1 MSNLLPSVDYEAR
14 TRRALD
20 FIQSEYSDTV
30 SVKDKN
36 KPLRKWGETDQVQQ
50 NTPTTIMTTKTGI
63 YEETYVTSNAITT
76 VVSDSASDTQDIDFY
91 EANPWYLM
99 HNGTK
104 KQLSGGSGFF
114 VLGGKYVL
122 TSAHV
127 VESSSSEYIVVVS
140 GGRKL
145 DAKMV
150 WSDASGSDLALLR
163 VYDEEHNLYMHHA
176 FLDIASHNNIHPG
189 SVVLAFGNPFLSF
202 PNTMSM

>member
-1 MSNLLPSVDYEAR
+1 MFALQIIFITGMIYFHFFDPHTQIAQVSNLQQFSTELVDISAKINP
-14 TRRALD
+14 AL
-20 FIQSEYSDTV
+20 V
-30 SVKDKN
+30 SIVAK
-36 KPLRKWGETDQVQQ
+36 
-50 NTPTTIMTTKTGI
+50 
-63 YEETYVTSNAITT
+63 
-76 VVSDSASDTQDIDFY
+76 QDIDFY
-91 EANPWYLM
+91 EANPWYSVHKGM
-99 HNGTK
+99 N

-145 DAKMV
+145 DAKIA
-150 WSDASGSDLALLR
+150 WSDASGSDLALLQ
-163 VYDEEHNLYMHHA
+163 VYDKEHDLYVHDA
-176 FLDIASHNNIHPG
+176 FLDIASRSNIHPG

>member
-1 MSNLLPSVDYEAR
+1 MFVLQISFITGMIYFYFFDPHTQLIQASNLQQFSTELVDISAKINP
-14 TRRALD
+14 AL
-20 FIQSEYSDTV
+20 V
-30 SVKDKN
+30 SIVAK
-36 KPLRKWGETDQVQQ
+36 
-50 NTPTTIMTTKTGI
+50 
-63 YEETYVTSNAITT
+63 
-76 VVSDSASDTQDIDFY
+76 QDIDFY

-202 PNTMSM
+202 PNTTSM